1 MQSLDPYAVSPKD
14 MQELISLHAFLDS
27 SGLEESLRELVRMH
41 VSLLNGCT
49 RGVRRHC
56 HRLTKLGE
64 TTARL
69 VALGAWRSTPLFTE
83 KERAALEWA
92 EAVTFVS
99 QSRVPDDVH
108 FAIRQWFT
116 DMEVVK
122 LTMIIAATNAWN
134 GVEMS
139 FP

>member
-1 MQSLDPYAVSPKD
+1 MQPLDPYTVSPKD

-27 SGLEESLRELVRMH
+27 SGLEEPLRELVRMH

-49 RGVRRHC
+49 RGIRRHC
-56 HRLTKLGE
+56 HRLTTLGE

-69 VALGAWRSTPLFTE
+69 TALGAWRNTPLFTE
-83 KERAALEWA
+83 KERAALEWS
-92 EAVTFVS
+92 ESVTFVS
-99 QSRVPDDVH
+99 RSRVSDEVH
-108 FAIRQWFT
+108 AVVRQWFT
-116 DMEVVK
+116 DMEIVQ
-122 LTMIIAATNAWN
+122 LTMIVAATTAWN